1 MTLFR
6 RPQRRTNTLVHSFVS
21 TPETISPVPLDKLV
35 RVWWDNEP
43 GGQGMVTHA
52 RNIRWN
58 IAEGFPSVCKYGVI
72 V

>member
-6 RPQRRTNTLVHSFVS
+6 RPQRRTGTLVHSFVA
-21 TPETISPVPLDKLV
+21 TPDTVCPVPLDKLV

-43 GGQGMVTHA
+43 NGQGMVTYA
-52 RNIRWN
+52 KNIRWSKV
-58 IAEGFPSVCKYGVI
+58 GTFPHIVKYGVI